1 MTTQNSLTIRTI
13 KDHDRADWERLYQGY
28 AAFYKVD
35 QTVEMRA
42 RVWSW
47 LHDPLSEVEG
57 LVCEDALGNIIGLTH
72 FRRFARP
79 LMAATGCF
87 LDDLFVA
94 PEARGSGAADAL
106 IGGVREIAEKR
117 GWSLVRWI
125 TAEDNY
131 RGRGVYDR
139 LATRTNWVTYDIK
152 L

>member
-1 MTTQNSLTIRTI
+1 MSDLTVRTV

-28 AAFYKVD
+28 AEFYKVE
-35 QTVEMRA
+35 QTPEMRA

-47 LHDPLSEVEG
+47 LHDPLTEVEG
-57 LVCEDALGNIIGLTH
+57 LVCEDAEGRVIGLTH
-72 FRRFARP
+72 FRHFARP
-79 LMAATGCF
+79 LAAATGCF
-87 LDDLFVA
+87 LDDLFVD
-94 PEARGSGAADAL
+94 PQARGSGTADAL
-106 IGGVREIAEKR
+106 IGEVKKIAQKR

-131 RGRGVYDR
+131 RGRGVYDK